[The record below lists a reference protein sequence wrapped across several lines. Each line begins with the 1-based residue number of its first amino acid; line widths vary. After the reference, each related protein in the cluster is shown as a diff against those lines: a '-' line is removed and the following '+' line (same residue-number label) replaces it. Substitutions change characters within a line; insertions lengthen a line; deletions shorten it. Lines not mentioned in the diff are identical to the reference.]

1 MGIQVSKDRTATYI
15 GTFHYSDQE
24 DMRQLSELRK
34 MVVNL
39 NKSLKE
45 SGYDIQYYVKAQ
57 GRLGK
62 NNPNAF
68 KYRKGYKS
76 RYYHPAQT
84 IHLKDASHVDAYI
97 YKR

>member
-1 MGIQVSKDRTATYI
+1 
-15 GTFHYSDQE
+15 
-24 DMRQLSELRK
+24 
-34 MVVNL
+34 MVANL

-45 SGYDIQYYVKAQ
+45 SGYEIQYYVKAQ

-62 NNPNAF
+62 DNPNAF
-68 KYRKGYKS
+68 KYRKGYKAVAS
-76 RYYHPAQT
+76 YYHPAQT